1 MKRRSSLA
9 ALACGWTSWPAAGA
23 SNGARVYR
31 IGYLHPTD
39 PSDVAFP
46 AFVRALKDRGYV
58 DGRNA
63 VLETRFAE
71 NHAERLPAM
80 VAELVRIGVDVIVA
94 VSPVAIRAARA
105 ATRTVPIVMAFTG
118 DDPVQ
123 SGFAATLARPGGNTT
138 GLTAMTEDIL
148 PARMEL
154 LIELI
159 PRLRTA
165 AVLRSQGR
173 ADHTLHIAIL
183 ERVALARGVRL
194 QTFEVRD
201 VLEYASRMGD
211 IAGAGNQ
218 ALFVLSG
225 PEFTLQRRRI
235 VELAAQYRLPDSY
248 PFVDFV
254 TVGGLMSYGPDI
266 ADLSARAATYVD
278 KILKGA
284 DPAVMPIEQPRRF
297 QLAINHRTARRL
309 GIEVSRALLLQADRV
324 VE

>member
-71 NHAERLPAM
+71 NHVERLPAM
-80 VAELVRIGVDVIVA
+80 VAELVRIGVDIIVA
-94 VSPVAIRAARA
+94 ASPVAIRAARA
-105 ATRTVPIVMAFTG
+105 ATRTVPIVMAFSG

-138 GLTAMTEDIL
+138 GLTAMTVDML
-148 PARMEL
+148 PTRMEL

-159 PRLRTA
+159 PRLEQRP
-165 AVLRSQGR
+165 SCGR
-173 ADHTLHIAIL
+173 KDAPITPF
-183 ERVALARGVRL
+183 
-194 QTFEVRD
+194 TSPFSS
-201 VLEYASRMGD
+201 ASRWH
-211 IAGAGNQ
+211 AA
-218 ALFVLSG
+218 SG
-225 PEFTLQRRRI
+225 CKPSRCETSWSMRRVWATSPAPETRR
-235 VELAAQYRLPDSY
+235 S
-248 PFVDFV
+248 
-254 TVGGLMSYGPDI
+254 S
-266 ADLSARAATYVD
+266 S
-278 KILKGA
+278 
-284 DPAVMPIEQPRRF
+284 
-297 QLAINHRTARRL
+297 
-309 GIEVSRALLLQADRV
+309 
-324 VE
+324 